1 MITRNDDVTTLV
13 TKFLK
18 FGWTFRTNGN
28 IDQIMFISF
37 YRSGKKM
44 TTTTT
49 TSWDISKLQSAQAG
63 K

>member
-28 IDQIMFISF
+28 IDQITFISF
-37 YRSGKKM
+37 YRSGKEM
-44 TTTTT
+44 TTTT

>member
-18 FGWTFRTNGN
+18 LGWTFRTNGN
-28 IDQIMFISF
+28 IDQITFISF
-37 YRSGKKM
+37 YRKGKKKKM
-44 TTTTT
+44 TTTT
-49 TSWDISKLQSAQAG
+49 SWDTPKLKNAQAG

>member
-28 IDQIMFISF
+28 IDQITFISF

>member
-49 TSWDISKLQSAQAG
+49 TS
-63 K
+63 